1 MDTDQVSLFD
11 EELNNFV
18 GEVPNT
24 GEGIEDLERLDPS
37 TIAQSVLSGNDWT
50 TETIIRQINKGNI
63 ILNPRF
69 QRRDA
74 WEPERKSKFI
84 ESLILGLPVPQLVL
98 AESKTRKGSYI
109 VIDGKQRL
117 LSVRQ
122 FSSMLD
128 DTSFPQL
135 RLKGLTLRPDLINK
149 SLTELANDPQFYDD
163 LTSFENQPIRTVV
176 IRNWPNESFLY
187 NVFLRLN
194 TGSVPLSTQELRQA
208 LHPGVFVDYA
218 DETSADSPALRD
230 LLKIKKPDFR
240 MRDVELLVRYFAFK
254 NFLGLYN
261 GDLKGSLTFHAMTS
275 IKSG

>member
-1 MDTDQVSLFD
+1 
-11 EELNNFV
+11 
-18 GEVPNT
+18 
-24 GEGIEDLERLDPS
+24 
-37 TIAQSVLSGNDWT
+37 
-50 TETIIRQINKGNI
+50 
-63 ILNPRF
+63 
-69 QRRDA
+69 
-74 WEPERKSKFI
+74 
-84 ESLILGLPVPQLVL
+84 
-98 AESKTRKGSYI
+98 
-109 VIDGKQRL
+109 

>member
-98 AESKTRKGSYI
+98 AESKTQKGSYI

>member
-1 MDTDQVSLFD
+1 VDTDQVSLFD

-98 AESKTRKGSYI
+98 AESKTQKGSYI